1 MDSIFSASE
10 PSLGY
15 LYQVRYGFML
25 IVSEVNEDARLL
37 LERIDDVSIETLNS
51 LQVYQ
56 TKLHITSVAN
66 LTNASTDLW
75 KTLRVWSEGIK
86 NGTLNPETD
95 LFNLIT
101 TAVASIDTIPYKLKQ
116 NTQKDRKVDE
126 ILTILRDVATSSKNE
141 TNKAAYDSFLSLSED
156 QQKSLIKNITVV
168 DASIDINEAK
178 SLILHEIRHY
188 SLKKESLYER
198 LEGWFIGE
206 AILQLQGFRDFIT
219 AKEVSSKILDIADSF
234 KSDNLPNDFNV
245 PITSDEAQLRQYRN
259 KIFVKQMEL
268 IGSGQKVIN
277 NAISDYHRSF
287 SQKSKWLREGLIYP
301 DDEISYNKKLKE
313 DWERKFSIIADSVD
327 SDDSEIQKSK
337 GKVFFETHYL
347 TQYPPIHIKER
358 FKEQYMV
365 TGSCHML
372 SDKKEVG
379 WHPDYNNKLTT
390 E

>member
-15 LYQVRYGFML
+15 LYQIRYGLML
-25 IVSEVNEDARLL
+25 IVAEGNEDAKLL
-37 LERIDDVSIETLNS
+37 LEKIDDISIETLDS

-56 TKLHITSVAN
+56 TKLHISSVAN

-75 KTLRVWSEGIK
+75 KTIRVWSEGIK
-86 NGTLNPETD
+86 TGTLNAETD

-116 NTQKDRKVDE
+116 NTHKDRNIDE
-126 ILTILRDVATSSKNE
+126 ILLSLKEVAQSSTNA
-141 TNKAAYDSFLSLSED
+141 TNKPAYESFLSLSED
-156 QQKSLIKNITVV
+156 QQKNLIKKLTIV

-178 SLILHEIRHY
+178 KLILHEVRHY

-198 LEGWFIGE
+198 LEGWFMGE
-206 AILQLQGFRDFIT
+206 AILQLQGLRDFIT
-219 AKEVSSKILDIADSF
+219 AKEVSSKIMDIADTF

-245 PITSDEAQLRQYRN
+245 PITSDETQLGQYRN

-268 IGSGQKVIN
+268 IGSGPKAIN
-277 NAISDYHRSF
+277 NSISDYHRSF
-287 SQKSKWLREGLIYP
+287 SQKSRWLREGLIHP

-313 DWERKFSIIADSVD
+313 DWERKFTIIADSVD
-327 SDDSEIQKSK
+327 TDDDEIQKNK
-337 GKVFFETHYL
+337 GKAFFETHYI
-347 TQYPPIHIKER
+347 TQYPQIHIKER

-379 WHPDYNNKLTT
+379 WHPDFNNKLTT